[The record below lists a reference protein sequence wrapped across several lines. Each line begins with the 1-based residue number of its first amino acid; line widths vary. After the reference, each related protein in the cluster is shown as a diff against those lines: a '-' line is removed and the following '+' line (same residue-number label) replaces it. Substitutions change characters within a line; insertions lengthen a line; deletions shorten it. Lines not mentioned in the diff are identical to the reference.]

1 MKNGFHDVF
10 AKRTMGPGE
19 SYYANLVE
27 SIDANCTYSYTADQ
41 EAKLKVVYRIVAVVE
56 DPEVWV
62 KEFPLVAETVIE
74 GEGKEISFSRQFSF
88 GLDDYE
94 NFVEGVNSQL
104 GVVSREPRVTVET
117 RINVIAET
125 EDGQV
130 REELTPSM
138 IIPLAMGEFQI
149 SGSMT
154 PQENGSLK
162 KAALIPNPGL
172 RSRKINA
179 CLVSGALFLLC
190 TAFAL
195 LTKAREP
202 KIANSADLL
211 WERYGERMV
220 KAGDDFVVPD
230 DLIQIPLYSMDHLIK
245 VADESGK
252 PIIYH
257 NACSTI
263 NASVCYVIDGLTVYK
278 HLIKLSELP
287 NQEAL
292 SVRCCQVEQKKFR
305 SC

>member
-1 MKNGFHDVF
+1 M
-10 AKRTMGPGE
+10 
-19 SYYANLVE
+19 
-27 SIDANCTYSYTADQ
+27 
-41 EAKLKVVYRIVAVVE
+41 AVVE

-220 KAGDDFVVPD
+220 KAGDDFVVP
-230 DLIQIPLYSMDHLIK
+230 
-245 VADESGK
+245 
-252 PIIYH
+252 
-257 NACSTI
+257 
-263 NASVCYVIDGLTVYK
+263 
-278 HLIKLSELP
+278 
-287 NQEAL
+287 
-292 SVRCCQVEQKKFR
+292 R
-305 SC
+305 